1 MIALALAA
9 AFLVWLLFIKDSG
22 NDQTAQRAEKTVRVV
37 SAGQLLGALT
47 GVGHP
52 VYWVGGHQ
60 GVRYEV
66 TRISDGRT
74 YVRYLPAGA
83 EAGSGQPFLTV
94 GSYSVPN
101 AYERIRRLAERP
113 GESSFA
119 VQGKGIALPNG
130 NDPRSVYLAY
140 PGVDVQIEV
149 YDPAAG
155 RALQLVKSVTPIG

>member
-9 AFLVWLLFIKDSG
+9 ALLVWLLFIRDSG
-22 NDQTAQRAEKTVRVV
+22 NDQTAQPEQKTVRVV
-37 SAGQLLGALT
+37 TAGQLLGALA

-52 VYWVGGHQ
+52 VYWVGRHQ

-74 YVRYLPAGA
+74 YVRYLPPGA
-83 EAGSGQPFLTV
+83 ESGSGQPFLTV
-94 GSYSVPN
+94 GSYSVPS

-113 GESSFA
+113 RASSFR
-119 VQGKGIALPNG
+119 VPGKGIALPNG
-130 NDPRSVYLAY
+130 SDPRSVYLAY

-149 YDPAAG
+149 YDPGAG

>member
-1 MIALALAA
+1 VIALALAA
-9 AFLVWLLFIKDSG
+9 ALLVWLLFIRDSG
-22 NDQTAQRAEKTVRVV
+22 SDQTAQRAEKTVRVV
-37 SAGQLLGALT
+37 SADQLLTAFA

-52 VYWVGGHQ
+52 VYWVGKHE

-66 TRISDGRT
+66 TRISDGRS

-83 EAGSGQPFLTV
+83 EAGSGRPFLTV

-119 VQGKGIALPNG
+119 VPGNGIALPNG